1 MNFSIELKF
10 NVVYNRGRKEVIL
23 MKETVSNRL
32 KQIMSERG
40 LKQVDIL
47 RLSKPIQ
54 EEIGIKLS
62 KSTLSQYVNGIQSPD
77 QDRYYLLSKTL
88 NVSEP
93 WLMGFDVQKERVP
106 DEERKS
112 LKDLSDLFIQ
122 LVPDRQNK
130 VFNFA
135 ETQLNEQNNVIE
147 FPDRAKELIRGRRM
161 AGGSALHVDDTD
173 ARKEVV
179 SSALIPKG
187 ADELVEV
194 VGKSMEPL
202 IKDGEEV
209 YIRYQPTV
217 ENGEIA
223 VVRIENE
230 GVTCKRVYVEEN
242 SIRLKAENP
251 EYEDMHFDPSQ
262 ITVLGKVLL

>member
-1 MNFSIELKF
+1 MELALYVGSKIKYF
-10 NVVYNRGRKEVIL
+10 RNLNKLTQDELGE
-23 MKETVSNRL
+23 RL
-32 KQIMSERG
+32 G
-40 LKQVDIL
+40 LKKATI
-47 RLSKPIQ
+47 SHY
-54 EEIGIKLS
+54 E
-62 KSTLSQYVNGIQSPD
+62 NGVRSPD
-77 QDRYYLLSKTL
+77 QDKLFELADIFDISIDELFPPREYNGILSAYSKL
-88 NVSEP
+88 EP
-93 WLMGFDVQKERVP
+93 PRQQKVY
-106 DEERKS
+106 
-112 LKDLSDLFIQ
+112 
-122 LVPDRQNK
+122 
-130 VFNFA
+130 NFA
-135 ETQLNEQNNVIE
+135 ETQLNEQNNVVE
-147 FPDRAKELIRGRRM
+147 FPDCSKELIRGRRM

-251 EYEDMHFDPSQ
+251 DYEDMYYDAGQ
-262 ITVLGKVLL
+262 VTVLGKVLL

>member
-1 MNFSIELKF
+1 MDLDHGMVFGERLKSLRERKNLTQTQLAELVGYKNYTTITKWESGSSLPRGKELKLLSNLF
-10 NVVYNRGRKEVIL
+10 NV
-23 MKETVSNRL
+23 SA
-32 KQIMSERG
+32 
-40 LKQVDIL
+40 D
-47 RLSKPIQ
+47 
-54 EEIGIKLS
+54 
-62 KSTLSQYVNGIQSPD
+62 
-77 QDRYYLLSKTL
+77 YLLGLDMTDNENINTIYSQL
-88 NVSEP
+88 EP
-93 WLMGFDVQKERVP
+93 PRQKYVYDVAEQ
-106 DEERKS
+106 
-112 LKDLSDLFIQ
+112 Q
-122 LVPDRQNK
+122 L
-130 VFNFA
+130 
-135 ETQLNEQNNVIE
+135 EEQNNVIE

-202 IKDGEEV
+202 IKDREEV

-251 EYEDMHFDPSQ
+251 DYEDMYYDAGQ
-262 ITVLGKVLL
+262 VTVLGKVLL

>member
-1 MNFSIELKF
+1 MISENIKKYRKQSKLTQKELAEKLGIAPTAVSAWELGRNKPLMDNIEKMSIIF
-10 NVVYNRGRKEVIL
+10 NVNKSDIIGDAKTYTSDITTIYNQLEPPRQKYVY
-23 MKETVSNRL
+23 
-32 KQIMSERG
+32 
-40 LKQVDIL
+40 
-47 RLSKPIQ
+47 
-54 EEIGIKLS
+54 
-62 KSTLSQYVNGIQSPD
+62 
-77 QDRYYLLSKTL
+77 
-88 NVSEP
+88 
-93 WLMGFDVQKERVP
+93 DVAEQ
-106 DEERKS
+106 
-112 LKDLSDLFIQ
+112 Q
-122 LVPDRQNK
+122 L
-130 VFNFA
+130 
-135 ETQLNEQNNVIE
+135 EEQNNVIE

-202 IKDGEEV
+202 IKDSEEV

-251 EYEDMHFDPSQ
+251 DYEDMYYDAGQ
-262 ITVLGKVLL
+262 VTVLGKVLL

>member
-1 MNFSIELKF
+1 MRTNDEIVNIISNRAEEKGLSLSELARRVGMAKSAISRYFNKTREFPINRVNEFAKVLDLTPEYILGFDNGTKLIQIFSQLEPP
-10 NVVYNRGRKEVIL
+10 RKE
-23 MKETVSNRL
+23 
-32 KQIMSERG
+32 
-40 LKQVDIL
+40 
-47 RLSKPIQ
+47 
-54 EEIGIKLS
+54 
-62 KSTLSQYVNGIQSPD
+62 
-77 QDRYYLLSKTL
+77 
-88 NVSEP
+88 
-93 WLMGFDVQKERVP
+93 
-106 DEERKS
+106 
-112 LKDLSDLFIQ
+112 
-122 LVPDRQNK
+122 K
-130 VFNFA
+130 VMDCA
-135 ETQLNEQNNVIE
+135 TDQLNEQNNVIE

-202 IKDGEEV
+202 IKDREEV

-251 EYEDMHFDPSQ
+251 DYEDMYYDAGQ
-262 ITVLGKVLL
+262 VTILGKVLL

>member
-1 MNFSIELKF
+1 
-10 NVVYNRGRKEVIL
+10 
-23 MKETVSNRL
+23 MKECRENKIDLSKFIGSKIKYFRELRNMTQDELAQELSQRICDEKGISRQSVSRYETGDRKAN
-32 KQIMSERG
+32 Q
-40 LKQVDIL
+40 DIL
-47 RLSKPIQ
+47 
-54 EEIGIKLS
+54 
-62 KSTLSQYVNGIQSPD
+62 
-77 QDRYYLLSKTL
+77 YLLSDI
-88 NVSEP
+88 
-93 WLMGFDVQKERVP
+93 FDITISDFFPNK
-106 DEERKS
+106 
-112 LKDLSDLFIQ
+112 KDKNIIYVYNQ
-122 LVPDRQNK
+122 LAEQRQET
-130 VFNFA
+130 VYDFA

-209 YIRYQPTV
+209 YIRYQPSV

-223 VVRIENE
+223 IVRIESE
-230 GVTCKRVYVEEN
+230 GVTCKRVYN
-242 SIRLKAENP
+242 DGNTITLKSENP
-251 EYEDMHFDPSQ
+251 DHDDMHFSPNQ
-262 ITVLGKVLL
+262 VTVLGKVLL

>member
-1 MNFSIELKF
+1 MNIIKQRRMELNMTLEDVGNIVGVGKSTVRKWENGIIENLRRDNIVALSKALKISPLEILGMDESKLGSSIEYIYNQLDPPRQKY
-10 NVVYNRGRKEVIL
+10 VY
-23 MKETVSNRL
+23 
-32 KQIMSERG
+32 
-40 LKQVDIL
+40 
-47 RLSKPIQ
+47 
-54 EEIGIKLS
+54 
-62 KSTLSQYVNGIQSPD
+62 
-77 QDRYYLLSKTL
+77 
-88 NVSEP
+88 
-93 WLMGFDVQKERVP
+93 DVAEH
-106 DEERKS
+106 
-112 LKDLSDLFIQ
+112 Q
-122 LVPDRQNK
+122 L
-130 VFNFA
+130 
-135 ETQLNEQNNVIE
+135 EEQNNVIE
-147 FPDRAKELIRGRRM
+147 FPDHAKELIRGRRM

-251 EYEDMHFDPSQ
+251 DYEDMYYDAGQ
-262 ITVLGKVLL
+262 VTILGKVLL